1 VTGRTGS
8 AAGPLVRRARA
19 VRRTVYGAWFDLA
32 HGVRTAEPVSGP
44 EHGGDARSY
53 QASESWRLT
62 RVLPPREVT
71 SADVFVDVGA
81 GKGRVLLVA
90 ARRYPFRRV
99 LGVEIS
105 PEVAEAGRLN
115 LAAAGR
121 AGITIDCAD
130 IRDWPVPPD
139 ASVFYL
145 FNPFVGEVFEAFLA
159 RLDESQRAH
168 PRTLR
173 VVYANPTMHHTL
185 IAARFGAVR
194 QLRKLTLYARPP
206 EAL

>member
-1 VTGRTGS
+1 MS
-8 AAGPLVRRARA
+8 AVDPLVRRARA
-19 VRRTVYGAWFDLA
+19 LRRTLYGTWFDLA

-62 RVLPPREVT
+62 RILPPREVT

-99 LGVEIS
+99 LGVELS
-105 PEVAEAGRLN
+105 PQVAATGRRN
-115 LAAAGR
+115 LAAAGH
-121 AGITIDCAD
+121 AGVEIHCAD
-130 IRDWPVPPD
+130 VCDWDIPPD
-139 ASVFYL
+139 TSVFYL
-145 FNPFVGEVFEAFLA
+145 FNPFVGEVFETFVG
-159 RLDESQRAH
+159 RLTQSQRVA

-173 VVYANPTMHHTL
+173 IVYANPVMHHSLT
-185 IAARFGAVR
+185 AAGFGVLR
-194 QLRKLTLYARPP
+194 QLRKITLYARPP